1 MGSCPV
7 VDALCGAD
15 CLRHLAFF
23 SPDTQWREC
32 LRKLFKLLCLK
43 TFCADGIALLLY
55 QQEKKE
61 EKLLR
66 IVGYS
71 EKSLTF
77 ASAIGLR

>member
-1 MGSCPV
+1 MSGWQEWAV
-7 VDALCGAD
+7 
-15 CLRHLAFF
+15 
-23 SPDTQWREC
+23 
-32 LRKLFKLLCLK
+32 
-43 TFCADGIALLLY
+43 ALLLY
-55 QQEKKE
+55 WQEKKE